1 MILLRRVSALLAAG
15 WLAHALP
22 AAEIRLAGS
31 DLVGGALAPAVE
43 KFGRENDVRIVT
55 NLDGTRPGLDRLRAG
70 DADVVVFALP
80 PDERP
85 PGDPFVVRVLGYQPA
100 VIVVPEAAPLTQLTL
115 AQAQGIFAATG
126 AQSISLWGELGLTGE
141 WRTRTITVQAV
152 APGAALTVPLFR
164 RFALNGAEMKT
175 LASYGTL
182 ERVLE
187 RVRTSENAIGIVPV
201 VPAAGSGLR
210 AIALAP
216 SVRDPAHLP
225 TPEALHDGSYPCRL
239 PLYVA
244 FRREAA
250 PRLLT
255 FLRFLLS
262 DECGEVFSRAQ
273 FVPLPISARNQLVFE
288 LEELN

>member
-1 MILLRRVSALLAAG
+1 MITPRRTCALLGAVLSALTAS
-15 WLAHALP
+15 

-31 DLVGGALAPAVE
+31 DLLSGPLTAAVE
-43 KFGRENDVRIVT
+43 KFGRENDVRVVT
-55 NLDGTRPGLDRLRAG
+55 SLDGTRPGLDRLRAG
-70 DADVVVFALP
+70 DADVVLFALP
-80 PDERP
+80 PDEPR
-85 PGDPFVVRVLGYQPA
+85 PGDPFIVRVLAYQPA

-115 AQAQGIFAATG
+115 AQVQGIFAATG
-126 AQSISLWGELGLTGE
+126 AQSITLWGELGLTGE
-141 WRTRTITVQAV
+141 WRTRTIAVQAV
-152 APGAALTVPLFR
+152 ATDAALTVPLFR
-164 RFALNGAEMKT
+164 RLALNGAEMKT
-175 LASYGTL
+175 LTSFGSL
-182 ERVLE
+182 ERVLG
-187 RVRTSENAIGIVPV
+187 RVRSTENAIGVVPV

-239 PLYVA
+239 PLYIA

-255 FLRFLLS
+255 FLRYLLS
-262 DECGEVFSRAQ
+262 DECGEVLGQAQ
-273 FVPLPISARNQLVFE
+273 FVPLPVSARNQLVFE

>member
-1 MILLRRVSALLAAG
+1 MKSIRSAIMLLGACLLALVTRG
-15 WLAHALP
+15 
-22 AAEIRLAGS
+22 AEIRLAGS
-31 DLVGGALAPAVE
+31 DLLGGALTSVLE
-43 KFGRENDVRIVT
+43 KFGRENDVHIAAS
-55 NLDGTRPGLDRLRAG
+55 LDGTRPGLDRLRAG

-80 PDERP
+80 PDENP

-100 VIVVPEAAPLTQLTL
+100 VIVVHEAAPLTQLTL

-126 AQSISLWGELGLTGE
+126 AQSVSLWGALGLTGD
-141 WRTRTITVQAV
+141 WRTRTIAVNAV

-175 LASYGTL
+175 LASYAPL

-187 RVRTSENAIGIVPV
+187 RVRSSENAIGLVPV

-225 TPEALHDGSYPCRL
+225 TAEALHDGSYPWRL
-239 PLYVA
+239 PLYIA

-262 DECGEVFSRAQ
+262 DECGEALAQ
-273 FVPLPISARNQLVFE
+273 ARFVPLPVSARNQLVFE

>member
-1 MILLRRVSALLAAG
+1 MTPFRRVVALLGGCLLALAARS
-15 WLAHALP
+15 
-22 AAEIRLAGS
+22 AEIRLAGS
-31 DLVGGALAPAVE
+31 DLLGGALVSAVE
-43 KFGRENDVRIVT
+43 KFGRDNDVHIAAS
-55 NLDGTRPGLDRLRAG
+55 LDGTRPGLDRLRAG
-70 DADVVVFALP
+70 DADVVVFTLP

-100 VIVVPEAAPLTQLTL
+100 VIVVPEAVPLTQLTL

-126 AQSISLWGELGLTGE
+126 AQSVTLWGELGLTGD

-164 RFALNGAEMKT
+164 RLALNGAEIRT
-175 LASYGTL
+175 LASFASL
-182 ERVLE
+182 DRVLE
-187 RVRTSENAIGIVPV
+187 RVRSGGNAIGLVSV

-210 AIALAP
+210 AVALAP

-225 TPEALHDGSYPCRL
+225 TPEALHDGSYPVRL

-262 DECGEVFSRAQ
+262 DECGEALAQ
-273 FVPLPISARNQLVFE
+273 AHFVSLPVSARNQLVFE

>member
-1 MILLRRVSALLAAG
+1 MKPFRGATLLLGAVLLA
-15 WLAHALP
+15 LTMR

-31 DLVGGALAPAVE
+31 DLLGRALAPALE
-43 KFGRENDVRIVT
+43 KFGRENDVQVAA

-70 DADVVVFALP
+70 DADVVVFVLP
-80 PDERP
+80 PSEHP
-85 PGDPFVVRVLGYQPA
+85 PGEPFVVRALGYQPA
-100 VIVVPEAAPLTQLTL
+100 VIVVPETAPLTQLTL
-115 AQAQGIFAATG
+115 AQAQGIFAASG
-126 AQSISLWGELGLTGE
+126 AQSVSLWGELGLTGE
-141 WRTRTITVQAV
+141 WRTRTIAVNAV
-152 APGAALTVPLFR
+152 APGSALTVPLFR

-175 LASYGTL
+175 LASYASL

-187 RVRTSENAIGIVPV
+187 RVRSSENAIGLVPV

-225 TPEALHDGSYPCRL
+225 TAEALHDGSYPWRL
-239 PLYVA
+239 PLYIA

-262 DECGEVFSRAQ
+262 DECGEALAQ
-273 FVPLPISARNQLVFE
+273 ARFVPLPVSARNQLVFE